1 MRRSRSWIPLP
12 RSHPTGRPADLAESA
27 AVVAR
32 GGERPASRG
41 PLALVL
47 VAGPD
52 QNPQLG
58 FGADSSL
65 RKEPPTG
72 AMITL
77 TSCAGSVVSL
87 RPMCPVPE
95 ST

>member
-1 MRRSRSWIPLP
+1 MRRSRSWIPLL
-12 RSHPTGRPADLAESA
+12 RSHPTRRPADLAEFRGCRG
-27 AVVAR
+27 AR
-32 GGERPASRG
+32 GERPASRG